1 MAGELVITTGSPTRI
16 VFETVFVCGG
26 VPESVA
32 LTLNAYVP
40 FVVALPV
47 IAPDALRLR
56 FGGKLP
62 LARLQET
69 APIWFW
75 VHGRS
80 TAIHPLQ

>member
-1 MAGELVITTGSPTRI
+1 MKVQTTGGTLTED
-16 VFETVFVCGG
+16 VGVKLCG

-32 LTLNAYVP
+32 LTVNAYVP